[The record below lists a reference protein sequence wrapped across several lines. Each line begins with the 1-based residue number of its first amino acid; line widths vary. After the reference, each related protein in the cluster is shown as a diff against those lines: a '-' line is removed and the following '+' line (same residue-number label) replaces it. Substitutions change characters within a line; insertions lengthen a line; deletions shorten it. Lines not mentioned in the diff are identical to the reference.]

1 VSYRSVFRLCLGL
14 GLIAVPTGR
23 LLADAPPPG
32 ITVDAAS
39 VTGQLK
45 PLRGVNGAPDLTFLG
60 GEVGGPGFSVGKPV
74 DVSAGYRAAH
84 VTLVRTHDSNG
95 ASDLD
100 PSAGDLPPLG
110 PGFGP
115 PPEVA
120 KMLDLNVLFPKV
132 DADPALEASYNF
144 GPTDKLIAGIKG
156 IGAEVLFRLG
166 RSGMTTAKPP
176 TDLARYGEIVKH
188 IVLHY
193 NKGWANGFQYGI
205 RYWEVWNEPDL
216 GHIFWRGDAEQ
227 YYALYQA
234 AAQAVK
240 AADPDA
246 QIGGPAI
253 ALVNEASP
261 YREGFLAYV
270 RDHKL
275 PLDFFSWHWY
285 SVDADDPREF
295 AEIGKTMRGLL
306 DRYGFTATRSF
317 LDEWN
322 YDFRELKTAA
332 PDAVSSFVAAA
343 LIYMQDAPIDQTA
356 LYRADGE
363 FDADGKPRN
372 QLGRVLIGLGDFA
385 DTAARLAVTG
395 GDDRGLAALA
405 ARSEDGQIVRIMV
418 SNYQIPAA
426 RRGPRPEGDVMHE
439 HGLFDLQLLPRRSV
453 TYPDWHRYRLTL
465 RGLPA
470 GTYSLRR
477 HHLAGGA
484 EQIEDKAVKGGKPL
498 DLDFAMAADMVDW
511 FEIRRQK

>member
-1 VSYRSVFRLCLGL
+1 MSCRSVFRLFLGL
-14 GLIAVPTGR
+14 GLIATPSSR
-23 LLADAPPPG
+23 LLADAPQPR

-39 VTGQLK
+39 ITGPLK

-84 VTLVRTHDSNG
+84 VSLVRTHDSNG

-120 KMLDLNVLFPKV
+120 KMLDLNVIFPKV

-144 GPTDKLIAGIKG
+144 VQTDKLIGAIKG

-166 RSGMTTAKPP
+166 RSGMTTARPP
-176 TDLARYGEIVKH
+176 TDLARYGEIIRH

-193 NKGWANGFQYGI
+193 NKGWDTGFTYGI

-216 GHIFWRGDAEQ
+216 GHIFWRGDAPQ

-240 AADPDA
+240 AADPEA

-253 ALVNEASP
+253 ALVNEPSP
-261 YREGFLAYV
+261 YREGFLAFV

-275 PLDFFSWHWY
+275 PLDFFAWHWY
-285 SVDADDPREF
+285 SVDADDPLEF

-306 DRYGFTATRSF
+306 DSYGLTATRSF

-322 YDFRELKTAA
+322 YDFRELRGAP
-332 PDAVSSFVAAA
+332 PDAVSSFVASA

-372 QLGRVLIGLGDFA
+372 QLGRVLIGWGDFA
-385 DTAARLAVTG
+385 DTTSRLKVTG
-395 GDDRGLAALA
+395 ADDRGLAALA
-405 ARSEDGQIVRIMV
+405 ARSEDGQVIRVMV

-426 RRGPRPEGDVMHE
+426 HRGPRLEGDVMHE
-439 HGLFDLQLLPRRSV
+439 HGLFDLKLLPRRTVS
-453 TYPDWHRYRLTL
+453 YADSHRYHLTL
-465 RGLPA
+465 RGLA
-470 GTYSLRR
+470 EGNYSLRH
-477 HHLAGGA
+477 HHLAGGG
-484 EQIEDKAVKGGKPL
+484 EQVEDKPVKGGKAL
-498 DLDFAMAADMVDW
+498 DLDFDLATNAVDW